1 MNMEIFVCYDKVQ
14 RNYFRDLGFKDL
26 IYGLHPKTKKTFWV
40 FMRTEEFNKAFE
52 EWLNRKV

>member
-1 MNMEIFVCYDKVQ
+1 MEIFVCYDKVQ

-26 IYGLHPKTKKTFWV
+26 IYGLHPKTKKTLWV

-52 EWLNRKV
+52 EWLNRKA